1 MWHLVINLIRYYVE
15 HKMKLYNP
23 GHIDLQSRVNAMV
36 WLNLIELIFY
46 VFVKI

>member
-15 HKMKLYNP
+15 HKMKLYNS